1 MTEPAGSIMSTLT
14 SDAILAWSV
23 ITGIGGLLGF
33 ASTGF
38 LIYDRLLRYRPI
50 VSVTAVRGLDGI
62 SQQAEPTLRV
72 RNVAPFDLLIER
84 FEVKPP
90 YCGIASGS
98 GIRDILEAVS
108 GSDIPILLAP
118 FEERELALVITVRDR
133 STVKDDEHIEITM
146 YWRRSIAPWVPQW
159 PVSVR
164 TSLAD
169 IELRQKAA
177 MNT

>member
-1 MTEPAGSIMSTLT
+1 VTMSI
-14 SDAILAWSV
+14 AILVWHAFL
-23 ITGIGGLLGF
+23 GLGALLGF
-33 ASTGF
+33 VSTGF
-38 LIYDRLLRYRPI
+38 LVYDRLLRYRPI
-50 VSVTAVRGLDGI
+50 ISVTAVRGMDGI
-62 SQQAEPTLRV
+62 SRQAEPTLRV
-72 RNVAPFDLLIER
+72 KNVAPFDLLVER

-90 YCGIASGS
+90 YCGVAPS
-98 GIRDILEAVS
+98 DDMKHVVEAAS

-118 FEERELALVITVRDR
+118 FEERELGLVITVTDR
-133 STVKDDEHIEITM
+133 TKVKEDEHINIRM

-177 MNT
+177 MNN